1 MKYHNSILGAI
12 GNTPL
17 VRLNKIHSKDS
28 PIILAKVESL
38 NPGGSI
44 KDRIGLA
51 MIEDA
56 ERKGLLKPGYTIIE
70 PTSGNTGAG
79 LALVAAVKGYK
90 MIFVLPDK
98 MSQEKIKLLKS
109 YGAEV
114 VVTPTSVPYD
124 SPENYI
130 EVAKTIA
137 SNTPNSYIANQY
149 ANPVNPQQHYDT
161 TGPEIWS
168 QTDGKIDVLVAG
180 MGTGGTIT
188 GISKYLKKM
197 NPNVKI
203 VGVDPQG
210 SIYASHFKGITE
222 DIKAET
228 YKTEGI
234 GEDFIPST
242 IDLSLVDEV
251 ITVNDHDAFLTTRDL
266 VYKEGIHVGGSSGS
280 AVYAALKISETMNN
294 GVIVV
299 ILPDTGRNYISKIYS
314 DDWMQ
319 DHGYIERGVVPIIAK
334 SVLLTKSSF
343 PHILSVL
350 PSSSI
355 NDAVDLM
362 RKFEVSQLPVL
373 NDSVPIGSIKEKS
386 ILKKLMSNE
395 YTLSSTV
402 DQLMDEPFPLVNE
415 NDDISGS
422 QDLIS
427 EKNAA
432 IVMDDRK
439 AIGIITPIDILNYL
453 SGERSK

>member
-355 NDAVDLM
+355 NDAVDL
-362 RKFEVSQLPVL
+362 
-373 NDSVPIGSIKEKS
+373 
-386 ILKKLMSNE
+386 
-395 YTLSSTV
+395 
-402 DQLMDEPFPLVNE
+402 
-415 NDDISGS
+415 ISRARLG
-422 QDLIS
+422 
-427 EKNAA
+427 
-432 IVMDDRK
+432 
-439 AIGIITPIDILNYL
+439 
-453 SGERSK
+453 

>member
-17 VRLNKIHSKDS
+17 VRLNKICSKDS
-28 PIILAKVESL
+28 PVILAKVESL

-222 DIKAET
+222 NIKAET

-251 ITVNDHDAFLTTRDL
+251 ITVNDQDAFLTTRDL

-373 NDSVPIGSIKEKS
+373 NDSIPIGSIKEKS

-432 IVMDDRK
+432 IVMNDKK

>member
-1 MKYHNSILGAI
+1 MKYHNSILDAI

-17 VRLNKIHSKDS
+17 VRLNKICSKDS
-28 PIILAKVESL
+28 PVILAKVESL

-222 DIKAET
+222 NIKAET

-251 ITVNDHDAFLTTRDL
+251 ITVNDQDAFLTTRDL

-373 NDSVPIGSIKEKS
+373 NDSIPIGSIKEKS

-432 IVMDDRK
+432 IVMNDKK

>member
-168 QTDGKIDVLVAG
+168 QTDGKIDVLV
-180 MGTGGTIT
+180 
-188 GISKYLKKM
+188 
-197 NPNVKI
+197 
-203 VGVDPQG
+203 
-210 SIYASHFKGITE
+210 
-222 DIKAET
+222 
-228 YKTEGI
+228 
-234 GEDFIPST
+234 
-242 IDLSLVDEV
+242 LSL
-251 ITVNDHDAFLTTRDL
+251 
-266 VYKEGIHVGGSSGS
+266 IH
-280 AVYAALKISETMNN
+280 I
-294 GVIVV
+294 
-299 ILPDTGRNYISKIYS
+299 
-314 DDWMQ
+314 
-319 DHGYIERGVVPIIAK
+319 
-334 SVLLTKSSF
+334 
-343 PHILSVL
+343 
-350 PSSSI
+350 
-355 NDAVDLM
+355 
-362 RKFEVSQLPVL
+362 
-373 NDSVPIGSIKEKS
+373 
-386 ILKKLMSNE
+386 
-395 YTLSSTV
+395 
-402 DQLMDEPFPLVNE
+402 
-415 NDDISGS
+415 
-422 QDLIS
+422 
-427 EKNAA
+427 
-432 IVMDDRK
+432 
-439 AIGIITPIDILNYL
+439 
-453 SGERSK
+453 